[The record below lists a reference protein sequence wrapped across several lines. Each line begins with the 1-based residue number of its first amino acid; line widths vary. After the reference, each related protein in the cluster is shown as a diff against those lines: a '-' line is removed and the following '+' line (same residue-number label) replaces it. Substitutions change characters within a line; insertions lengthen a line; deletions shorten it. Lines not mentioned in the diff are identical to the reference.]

1 MIVHTILQHGTKA
14 MTGMLRTDLFD
25 GVDANTGVTAKAGTT
40 KARIERA
47 ALMLF
52 ARHGMDGVSIKQI
65 AGACGISDGAMYRHF
80 KSKDALGRQMFEAIH
95 ARLESLVTDNLAPG
109 ASLEDI
115 ARALTRAYC
124 HLAQTDP
131 AQFAFHLTHRNYFIA
146 ASGDGGADPSDLM
159 TACVADAMARGEIPQ
174 GDAELKSAMA
184 LGVVMQAAEYSLY
197 GRIAK
202 PLTHYVDDFTR
213 AIMAVLH
220 TA

>member
-1 MIVHTILQHGTKA
+1 
-14 MTGMLRTDLFD
+14 MTGMLRQDLFD
-25 GVDANTGVTAKAGTT
+25 GVDTNVGVTAKRGTT

-65 AGACGISDGAMYRHF
+65 AGACSISDGAMYRHF

-95 ARLESLVTDNLAPG
+95 ARLLDLVTANLQPD

-124 HLAQTDP
+124 HLADTDP
-131 AQFAFHLTHRNYFIA
+131 AQFVYHLTHRNYFIA
-146 ASGDGGADPSDLM
+146 ASGDGGADPSDVM
-159 TACVADAMARGEIPQ
+159 TACVAQAMERGEIPP
-174 GDAELKSAMA
+174 GDPELRSAMA

-197 GRIAK
+197 GRIQL
-202 PLTHYVDDFTR
+202 PLAQHVETFVR
-213 AIMAVLH
+213 AIMAVLR

>member
-1 MIVHTILQHGTKA
+1 
-14 MTGMLRTDLFD
+14 MTGMLRQDLFD
-25 GVDANTGVTAKAGTT
+25 GIDPNIGVTAKTGTT

-47 ALMLF
+47 AVMLF

-65 AGACGISDGAMYRHF
+65 AEACTISDGAMYRHF
-80 KSKDALGRQMFEAIH
+80 KSKDALGRLMFEAIH
-95 ARLESLVTDNLAPG
+95 AKLLDLVTGNLAPD

-124 HLAQTDP
+124 HLAETDP
-131 AQFAFHLTHRNYFIA
+131 AMFAYHLTHRNYFIA
-146 ASGDGGADPSDLM
+146 ASGDGGADPSDVM
-159 TACVADAMARGEIPQ
+159 TDCVARAMQRGDIPQ
-174 GDAELKSAMA
+174 GDPELKSAMA

-197 GRIAK
+197 GRIEK
-202 PLTHYVDDFTR
+202 PLTAHVEDFTR

>member
-1 MIVHTILQHGTKA
+1 
-14 MTGMLRTDLFD
+14 MTGMLRQDLFEGMD
-25 GVDANTGVTAKAGTT
+25 LDAGVTARAGTT

-47 ALMLF
+47 AVMLF

-65 AGACGISDGAMYRHF
+65 AEACAISDGAMYRHF
-80 KSKDALGRQMFEAIH
+80 RSKDELGRLMFEAIH
-95 ARLESLVTDNLAPG
+95 ARLLDLVTGNLAPD

-124 HLAQTDP
+124 HLAETDP
-131 AQFAFHLTHRNYFIA
+131 AMFAYHLTHRNYFIA
-146 ASGDGGADPSDLM
+146 ASGDGGADPSDVM
-159 TACVADAMARGEIPQ
+159 TACVARAMERGDIPK
-174 GDAELKSAMA
+174 GDPELKSAMA

-202 PLTHYVDDFTR
+202 PLTAHVEDFTR

-220 TA
+220 TG

>member
-1 MIVHTILQHGTKA
+1 
-14 MTGMLRTDLFD
+14 MTGLLRQGLFD
-25 GVDANTGVTAKAGTT
+25 GVDADTGVTAKDGTT

-52 ARHGMDGVSIKQI
+52 AQHGMDGVSVKQI
-65 AGACGISDGAMYRHF
+65 AAACGISDGAMYRHF
-80 KSKDALGRQMFEAIH
+80 PSKDALGRQIFEAVH
-95 ARLESLVTDNLAPG
+95 ARLEALVTDNLAPG

-124 HLAQTDP
+124 HLAETDP

-146 ASGDGGADPSDLM
+146 ASGDGGANPSNLM
-159 TACVADAMARGEIPQ
+159 SACVVDAMERGEIPK

-197 GRIAK
+197 GRLAK